1 MPASATEVVACATDV
16 TASIKLLRD
25 SFPASH
31 VQSHLDNDMKTK
43 IILLLHGLFFVGF
56 IGPEK
61 NETYGLFKTMFL
73 IASDF

>member
-1 MPASATEVVACATDV
+1 
-16 TASIKLLRD
+16 
-25 SFPASH
+25 
-31 VQSHLDNDMKTK
+31 MKTK